1 MTENMPEG
9 FALEDQMIYGM
20 RKEYPG
26 LFEMKFHNPKI
37 KNAIGA
43 TPEAKMTKLIVDAQ
57 ENEDIKVILLHG
69 GAFFSSGNDL
79 GAFAKAFKK
88 GDMEAMLEE
97 ASNGANVVMVNM
109 LMAMASSIKPIVA
122 VVRGGSIGIGF
133 TLLSHATFIYCSPDA
148 YFKTPFMESG

>member
-1 MTENMPEG
+1 
-9 FALEDQMIYGM
+9 
-20 RKEYPG
+20 
-26 LFEMKFHNPKI
+26 MKFHNPKI

-88 GDMEAMLEE
+88 GDMEAMLE
-97 ASNGANVVMVNM
+97 
-109 LMAMASSIKPIVA
+109 
-122 VVRGGSIGIGF
+122 
-133 TLLSHATFIYCSPDA
+133 DA
-148 YFKTPFMESG
+148 